1 MRSLEQE
8 IDELRQRARQLLDKG
23 PGQSGNPA
31 FAVGMQD
38 GMHDAMRLLEELRIY
53 QTELE
58 IQNQDLRAAQNVAE
72 EALRK
77 YKWLFENMP
86 LHGLIVDRQ
95 GFVVE
100 GNALAR
106 EQFGL
111 REQTALQRRSVYQ
124 LFSLESR
131 AGLHAALA
139 GNSVPGDA
147 IQCHFEFRDSTQPQ
161 YSEAHVLSL
170 PDVDASP
177 GYRLVLLVDRTA
189 EQSLHVKQRALLQT
203 QDSLITERNRLNN
216 VLEGTRAATWEW
228 EVHSREIEVNARWKE
243 MLGYGPNDFLHL
255 TLDTKWEL
263 THPEDARKAHSKLTS
278 HLAGRLEFYE
288 CELRMRH
295 KSGAWIWTI
304 DRARIVQRDEGG
316 RPLRVAGT
324 QLEVTESTELRL
336 KMEAS
341 LSLLANLTRQLPGVL
356 YQFRQFPDGKSC
368 FPYASDGLRQ
378 IYGVSPADVREDA
391 TRVFSVLHPDDL
403 QMVSDSIEKSAQT
416 LKPWVCEYRV
426 CLPTEGIR
434 WVSGS
439 ARPERLIDGSILWHG
454 FISDI
459 TDHRLA
465 EEKFL
470 QFNRDF
476 ETFLD
481 QTTDFV
487 YFKDRQ
493 SRFRFCSQALAN
505 ICGFPDWRD
514 MRGCHDLEVFTAAN
528 AHIYQAEEVQV
539 LEQGIPLLNKIDP
552 YTDVE
557 GHCGFVQTNKWP
569 ILDAAGTV
577 VGIFGISRDVSDAVR
592 AESQLRLAAS
602 VFTHAREA
610 IMITDLDGTI
620 LDINDS
626 FNRITGFTRDD
637 ALGNNPRMLRSG
649 RQSEELYES
658 MSSTVSTEG
667 HWSGEMWNRRKSG
680 EIYPVMMTV
689 CAVRDGQDLVKN
701 YVSLFADITLLKNH
715 QIELEQI
722 AHFDLLTGLPNRALF
737 SDRLEQALLQSQRRN
752 RALSVVFMDLDGF
765 KSVNDAYGHS
775 AGDELLVTIAQ
786 RMKSALREGDSLAR
800 IGGDEFVAVLVDLD
814 QQDDCLPVLDRL
826 LQAASAPVAVHTEQG
841 RVTTQVS
848 ASIGMTAYPRD
859 GVDAEMLMRHADQ
872 AMYMAKQSGKNRYHL
887 FDVEKDVVVKSQREQ
902 IAQLQSALDDG
913 MLELYYQPKVNIQ
926 TGAVVGLE
934 ALIRWN
940 HPERGVLSPAMFL
953 PLVEHHSVGVNIG
966 EWVIESALK
975 QMRQWQ
981 QGKQNIPV
989 SVNVGPMQLQQKEF
1003 AEKLREALARYPELP
1018 PFSLELEILESS
1030 AIQEVQSVANIL
1042 QACRVHGVLFA
1053 LDDFGTGF
1061 SSLNYLKHLPVD
1073 TVKVDQGF
1081 VRDMLS
1087 DPDDLAIVAGVIG
1100 LATAFG
1106 RSIVAEGVETNQ
1118 HAKRLS
1124 EMGCDV
1130 VQGYGIARPMRA
1142 QAVVEWVG
1150 NWRGLT

>member
-1 MRSLEQE
+1 
-8 IDELRQRARQLLDKG
+8 
-23 PGQSGNPA
+23 
-31 FAVGMQD
+31 
-38 GMHDAMRLLEELRIY
+38 
-53 QTELE
+53 
-58 IQNQDLRAAQNVAE
+58 
-72 EALRK
+72 
-77 YKWLFENMP
+77 
-86 LHGLIVDRQ
+86 
-95 GFVVE
+95 
-100 GNALAR
+100 
-106 EQFGL
+106 
-111 REQTALQRRSVYQ
+111 
-124 LFSLESR
+124 
-131 AGLHAALA
+131 
-139 GNSVPGDA
+139 
-147 IQCHFEFRDSTQPQ
+147 
-161 YSEAHVLSL
+161 
-170 PDVDASP
+170 
-177 GYRLVLLVDRTA
+177 
-189 EQSLHVKQRALLQT
+189 
-203 QDSLITERNRLNN
+203 
-216 VLEGTRAATWEW
+216 
-228 EVHSREIEVNARWKE
+228 
-243 MLGYGPNDFLHL
+243 
-255 TLDTKWEL
+255 
-263 THPEDARKAHSKLTS
+263 
-278 HLAGRLEFYE
+278 
-288 CELRMRH
+288 
-295 KSGAWIWTI
+295 
-304 DRARIVQRDEGG
+304 
-316 RPLRVAGT
+316 
-324 QLEVTESTELRL
+324 
-336 KMEAS
+336 
-341 LSLLANLTRQLPGVL
+341 
-356 YQFRQFPDGKSC
+356 
-368 FPYASDGLRQ
+368 
-378 IYGVSPADVREDA
+378 
-391 TRVFSVLHPDDL
+391 
-403 QMVSDSIEKSAQT
+403 
-416 LKPWVCEYRV
+416 
-426 CLPTEGIR
+426 
-434 WVSGS
+434 
-439 ARPERLIDGSILWHG
+439 
-454 FISDI
+454 
-459 TDHRLA
+459 
-465 EEKFL
+465 
-470 QFNRDF
+470 
-476 ETFLD
+476 
-481 QTTDFV
+481 
-487 YFKDRQ
+487 
-493 SRFRFCSQALAN
+493 
-505 ICGFPDWRD
+505 
-514 MRGCHDLEVFTAAN
+514 
-528 AHIYQAEEVQV
+528 
-539 LEQGIPLLNKIDP
+539 
-552 YTDVE
+552 
-557 GHCGFVQTNKWP
+557 
-569 ILDAAGTV
+569 
-577 VGIFGISRDVSDAVR
+577 
-592 AESQLRLAAS
+592 
-602 VFTHAREA
+602 
-610 IMITDLDGTI
+610 MITDLDGTI